1 TRPPARGPVGG
12 APRPRA
18 GQEERAATVG
28 VVVRRGKYL
37 EIDPLFEKG
46 QSLLVGREGIK
57 PRPGDLVVFS
67 HTHGRRALVTR
78 VVGRADVL
86 RDVLDALLLDKLPAR
101 GFDGEVLAEAAA
113 AASGAGGDDSGR
125 VDLRGLFTFTV
136 DPATAKDFDDALSF
150 VAGPTVA
157 RPAVAGPEGV
167 ASAVAVPAGTG
178 LSSAGTAGADT
189 VTAFVHIADVAYY
202 VQEGGAVD
210 REALRRGTSVY
221 VATGVEPM
229 LPPVLSNS
237 VCSLQPG
244 VERKAVT
251 VEFEVGSADGVV
263 RSVRFYRSLIVSD
276 ERLDYDQLEEIFR
289 GERRGSAALT
299 AALELGRPLAA
310 AVRSHRERRGSL
322 QITSAE
328 PDFHW
333 DEQGRVTGAHPAEE
347 LESHR
352 FIEDFMVLA
361 NEEVAGFLERERVP
375 TVYRVHDL
383 PDPFKLDRLL
393 DLLSSLDLPTPPFSP
408 MTATPED
415 VRRVMIETAGWID
428 SSTPRNRGKTALQ
441 IQVLRAQSRA
451 VYQTDNIGHFG
462 LSLATYCHFTS
473 PIRRY
478 PDLLVHR
485 GLLAR
490 LGAAEPPTTSTLAEW
505 AEQCSVRERE
515 ASRIELTADDIAVA
529 FLLKQRLDEEGWGR
543 TFQGQIVSF
552 VRSGAFVLFDRL
564 YQGFLPARELP
575 GDYYELDDMEAAMVG
590 KRTGAAYRLAD
601 FVDIKVAAVDEA
613 RGKVDLVLALD

>member
-1 TRPPARGPVGG
+1 MG
-12 APRPRA
+12 AVA
-18 GQEERAATVG
+18 
-28 VVVRRGKYL
+28 RRGKHL

-57 PRPGDLVVFS
+57 PRPGDLVLFS
-67 HTHGRRALVTR
+67 HSHGRRAQITR
-78 VVGRADVL
+78 VVGRANVL
-86 RDVLDALLLDKLPAR
+86 RDVLDGLLLDKLPAR
-101 GFDGEVLAEAAA
+101 GFDTHMLAEAAA
-113 AASGAGGDDSGR
+113 AAEGARRADPGR
-125 VDLRGLFTFTV
+125 VDLRDLFTFTV

-150 VAGPTVA
+150 VAG
-157 RPAVAGPEGV
+157 EG
-167 ASAVAVPAGTG
+167 SSGDGGTG
-178 LSSAGTAGADT
+178 DGVTT
-189 VTAFVHIADVAYY
+189 VFVHIADVAYY
-202 VQEGGAVD
+202 VPEGGAVD
-210 REALRRGTSVY
+210 REALRRGNSVY

-251 VEFEVGSADGVV
+251 VELEVGSADGRV

-289 GERRGSAALT
+289 GGRRGSADLA

-310 AVRSHRERRGSL
+310 AVRGHRESRGSL

-333 DEQGRVTGAHPAEE
+333 DEHGHVTAAHPAEE

-361 NEEVAGFLERERVP
+361 NEQVAAFLERERVP

-383 PDPFKLDRLL
+383 PDPFNLDRLL
-393 DLLSSLDLPTPPFSP
+393 DLLASLDLPTPPFSP
-408 MTATPED
+408 VTATPQD

-428 SSTPRNRGKTALQ
+428 TSTPRNRGKAALQ

-490 LGAAEPPTTSTLAEW
+490 LGVAEPPTTSTLAEW
-505 AEQCSVRERE
+505 AEHCSVTERE
-515 ASRIELTADDIAVA
+515 ASRIELTADDIALA
-529 FLLKQRLDEEGWGR
+529 FLLQHRLDEEGWGR

-575 GDYYELDDMEAAMVG
+575 GDFYELDDMEAAMVG
-590 KRTGAAYRLAD
+590 KRTGAAFRLAD
-601 FVDIKVAAVDEA
+601 FVDVKVAAVDQA